1 MVDITQLEKVL
12 TESDVQSAEDK
23 VNAKLHLQETDWYIV
38 RFVEIGVPVPAEV
51 TASRAEARATLA
63 K

>member
-1 MVDITQLEKVL
+1 MMIDFSKAVEP
-12 TESDVQSAEDK
+12 SDKAKEAAK
-23 VNAKLHLQETDWYIV
+23 AAAKLHLQETDWYIT
-38 RFVEIGVPVPAEV
+38 RFVEIAEPVPAEV